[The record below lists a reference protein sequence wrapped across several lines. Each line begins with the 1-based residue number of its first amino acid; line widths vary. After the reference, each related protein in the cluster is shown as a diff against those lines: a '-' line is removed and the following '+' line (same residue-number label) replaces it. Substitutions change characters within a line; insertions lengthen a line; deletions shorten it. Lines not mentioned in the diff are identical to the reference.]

1 MTLGQWIMLSY
12 EAPISPTKMISWIV
26 MRWNELMSCKWLA
39 TVCVCV
45 VVSFYCFT
53 YSQGC
58 HVHAKIPVLLRHS
71 IWISVKLVKCK
82 LSLSAKKIDT
92 ANARLP
98 RVGWACRSRRT
109 WRQSL
114 GFHTSNWWKYIVI
127 KTFEYILFR
136 SNNISHHPITSNQY
150 PICVW
155 SFSLDHRR
163 RRIWDIWNHWD
174 VGCVVWRVL
183 WSLSATESGSVRE
196 LPIPAVPKVSVKWL
210 NQCYWLR
217 YHVSR
222 YQTVSESNKGQ

>member
-150 PICVW
+150 PICGLFPWITGGDGSETSEITETSAALCDGFFGPLAPPSPVQFA
-155 SFSLDHRR
+155 SYPSLRSPK
-163 RRIWDIWNHWD
+163 W
-174 VGCVVWRVL
+174 VL
-183 WSLSATESGSVRE
+183 SD
-196 LPIPAVPKVSVKWL
+196 
-210 NQCYWLR
+210 
-217 YHVSR
+217 
-222 YQTVSESNKGQ
+222 

>member
-39 TVCVCV
+39 TVCVCGGIILLLYLQ
-45 VVSFYCFT
+45 SRLPCARKNTCTSPSLYMNLSQIGQMQALTLCQKNRYC
-53 YSQGC
+53 
-58 HVHAKIPVLLRHS
+58 
-71 IWISVKLVKCK
+71 
-82 LSLSAKKIDT
+82 T

-150 PICVW
+150 PICGLFPWITGGDGSETSEITETSAALCDGFFGPLAPPSPVQFA
-155 SFSLDHRR
+155 SYPSLRSPK
-163 RRIWDIWNHWD
+163 W
-174 VGCVVWRVL
+174 VL
-183 WSLSATESGSVRE
+183 SD
-196 LPIPAVPKVSVKWL
+196 
-210 NQCYWLR
+210 
-217 YHVSR
+217 
-222 YQTVSESNKGQ
+222 